1 MSHKP
6 DREFYLS
13 RELSWL
19 EFNARVLEEGLDGAN
34 PLLERLRFLSIVSSN
49 FDEFFMVRV
58 AAVKARARSGDADQD
73 YAGLGPEE
81 LLSAISRRARE
92 IAGKQYAALTNEL
105 LPALTPLEASL
116 SAKAAE
122 FKDHVKS
129 GRTHMMDAVPVTL
142 GQEF

>member
-92 IAGKQYAALTNEL
+92 I
-105 LPALTPLEASL
+105 
-116 SAKAAE
+116 
-122 FKDHVKS
+122 
-129 GRTHMMDAVPVTL
+129 
-142 GQEF
+142 